1 MREPGNPVVEFVVL
15 GSMVVRADAAS
26 YSLELVDHGRSRRFP
41 EVSDSFVPY
50 VIAIMSCNLYNC
62 GSDGNGGHI
71 VVRPDKLFSVFEGI
85 DDEATNHPMG

>member
-1 MREPGNPVVEFVVL
+1 MEDPGRIRRIVEF
-15 GSMVVRADAAS
+15 S
-26 YSLELVDHGRSRRFP
+26 
-41 EVSDSFVPY
+41 VSVTRISIEILSDV
-50 VIAIMSCNLYNC
+50 LYNC

>member
-1 MREPGNPVVEFVVL
+1 MEDSGRTRRN
-15 GSMVVRADAAS
+15 ANI
-26 YSLELVDHGRSRRFP
+26 LVSVTRISIEIQSND
-41 EVSDSFVPY
+41 
-50 VIAIMSCNLYNC
+50 LYNC